1 VNNAEIV
8 NKTEEVAQVVT
19 CLQEFLSRVPFL
31 KVLDVKRDVRL
42 TNGGSRELD
51 GLIRVAAGEEEWSL
65 ILEIKHPGHP
75 QQVRTAVLQLKD
87 ALTRLPNAR
96 HYGILGARFLSEQS
110 RAICKGAEIGY
121 ADLAGN
127 VRISFDR
134 IFIETSSPQNPFRLR
149 KAVGSIF
156 SPRGTRV
163 LRVLLQGPFR
173 SWKVRDL
180 ARSAQVS
187 VGWVSSV
194 RKHLLEQEWAAEDPT
209 GFKVT
214 RPHAILD
221 SWVKQP
227 HTWPKNAE
235 IRDYSVLLNDPE
247 ELAAKLKEA
256 FARTGGRIYTVVC
269 CLAAPSV
276 HGNPDRDGLCEILS
290 RRRPHQGKIAGPTR
304 FRREGTTAIVLP
316 KDQGALN
323 RPKQSWL
330 PIGFGRSDLL
340 DLLGAGLRGDEQ
352 AAELRKWSDFA
363 GGGCHEQIRNVW
375 RVPSGQSGLG

>member
-1 VNNAEIV
+1 MPTWREMF
-8 NKTEEVAQVVT
+8 E
-19 CLQEFLSRVPFL
+19 SPS
-31 KVLDVKRDVRL
+31 
-42 TNGGSRELD
+42 TNL
-51 GLIRVAAGEEEWSL
+51 
-65 ILEIKHPGHP
+65 H
-75 QQVRTAVLQLKD
+75 Q
-87 ALTRLPNAR
+87 
-96 HYGILGARFLSEQS
+96 
-110 RAICKGAEIGY
+110 
-121 ADLAGN
+121 
-127 VRISFDR
+127 
-134 IFIETSSPQNPFRLR
+134 TSSPQNPFRLR

-227 HTWPKNAE
+227 NTWPKNAE

-256 FARTGGRIYTVVC
+256 LPGQEAVFTQWFAAWLRHPYTETPIVTAYVKSFPEDALIKEKLLGRRV
-269 CLAAPSV
+269 SD
-276 HGNPDRDGLCEILS
+276 GRDDCDC
-290 RRRPHQGKIAGPTR
+290 P
-304 FRREGTTAIVLP
+304 P

-323 RPKQSWL
+323 RPKQSVASNWFRTFRL
-330 PIGFGRSDLL
+330 PRSFGS
-340 DLLGAGLRGDEQ
+340 
-352 AAELRKWSDFA
+352 W
-363 GGGCHEQIRNVW
+363 
-375 RVPSGQSGLG
+375 PSRRRTSRRTEEME